1 MVRVV
6 CIPFVVFFITAWYW
20 KSEGTAEKRS
30 LGSILA
36 SKFPIFVLGFLG
48 MTALSSA
55 HVLGAEGSET
65 LHLLRDV
72 MAWVFGIGLVGL
84 GAYIDIREIK
94 AAGGVPLRIGLIA
107 GVFKYILALII
118 ILAFIPKE
126 GAF

>member
-1 MVRVV
+1 
-6 CIPFVVFFITAWYW
+6 
-20 KSEGTAEKRS
+20 
-30 LGSILA
+30 
-36 SKFPIFVLGFLG
+36 

-84 GAYIDIREIK
+84 GAYIDVREIK

-107 GVFKYILALII
+107 GVVKYILALII
-118 ILAFIPKE
+118 ILSFIPKE